1 MAERKSI
8 IWGEIANR
16 QFKKALIYC
25 RKNNNIAF
33 SERLVAEVKHT
44 FELILENNYIG
55 KQIPKTNF
63 RSVLVYSF
71 LIIYEVTDQ
80 NIAVILFWNTRRN
93 TKVLKILLSEL
104 T

>member
-8 IWGEIANR
+8 IWGEIAKR

-25 RKNNNIAF
+25 QKNDNIVF
-33 SERLVAEVKHT
+33 SFLLVSEVQHT

-63 RSVLVYSF
+63 RSILVYSF

-80 NIAVILFWNTRRN
+80 NIAVILFWNTRKN
-93 TKVLKILLSEL
+93 PKVLKILLSEL